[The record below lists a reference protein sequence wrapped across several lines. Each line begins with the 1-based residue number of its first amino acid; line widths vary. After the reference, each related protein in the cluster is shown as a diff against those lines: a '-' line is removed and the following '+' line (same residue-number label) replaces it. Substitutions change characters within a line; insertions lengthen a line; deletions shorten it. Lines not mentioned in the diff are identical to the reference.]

1 MTLPACGLLAVHAHP
16 DDETLST
23 GALLA
28 AWAAT
33 GPVTVV
39 TATRGERGEVIPE
52 ALGHLV
58 GDGPA
63 LAAHRSGELAAA
75 LAALGVTDHAFLDT
89 LPAGAGAGADAGAGA
104 PPHARRGQT
113 PRYEDS
119 GMVWLGA
126 ARAGAGVV
134 PAGAFVAAPID
145 EAVARLAG
153 ILRARRPA
161 VVVTYDPDGGYGHPD
176 HMRVHQVTMRAIA
189 LASTTEWRPAVWW
202 RRTGRS
208 TLAAGYLGLRSA
220 QVRAALGAEYGR
232 FTLPDPGGPFPSVAV
247 HDDEIGLTVD
257 ATAVRERVLAALRA
271 YPTQV
276 QAVRAVA
283 GEQALAGC
291 YALSDR
297 VLQPLLPDEG
307 YVQVDGPS
315 VDLPTHVR
323 WLS

>member
-1 MTLPACGLLAVHAHP
+1 M
-16 DDETLST
+16 
-23 GALLA
+23 
-28 AWAAT
+28 
-33 GPVTVV
+33 

-52 ALGHLV
+52 SLGHLV

-89 LPAGAGAGADAGAGA
+89 LPAGAGA
-104 PPHARRGQT
+104 PPHARRGAT

-126 ARAGAGVV
+126 ARAGAGIV

-176 HMRVHQVTMRAIA
+176 HVRVHQVTMRAVA
-189 LASTTEWRPAVWW
+189 VASSDDWQPAVWW

-208 TLAAGYLGLRSA
+208 TLSAGYLGLRSA
-220 QVRAALGAEYGR
+220 RVRAALGAEYGR
-232 FTLPDPGGPFPSVAV
+232 FILPDPDGPFPSVAAP
-247 HDDEIGLTVD
+247 DEEVGLTVD
-257 ATAVRERVLAALRA
+257 VTAVRDRLLSALRA

-283 GEQALAGC
+283 GERALAGC

-315 VDLPTHVR
+315 VDLPAHVR